1 MLLFLTVLKILFPVF
16 FLGLVGF
23 IWSKLKLDYPVKFVT
38 SLTMNLALPSLIFV
52 SLLNTNIDNDL
63 VGLIIFGTVLCYLF
77 LTISCYIFIKFLKID
92 NYTFLHPMIFG
103 NTGYV
108 GLPLAFFSF
117 GNIGLGYAII
127 IFAIMAIYSFTF
139 GIWFV
144 SGKIDLKH
152 IFKEP
157 IVLSSILGVIALFS
171 NFNLPEFLQIS
182 IELISQM
189 AIPLMLVTLGVS
201 VANLKINRVNL
212 SLFIVLYRTLVGL
225 LISILIAILLN
236 LSDLLTSILIL
247 QITTPIAV
255 TSYILSEKYK
265 RNPSEVASL
274 VVLSTVLSIF
284 YIPIILSFLI

>member
-1 MLLFLTVLKILFPVF
+1 MLLFLAVLKILFPIF

-38 SLTMNLALPSLIFV
+38 SLTMNLALPSLIFI
-52 SLLNTNIDNDL
+52 SLLNTNIDNNL
-63 VGLIIFGTVLCYLF
+63 VGLTILSTVLCYLL
-77 LTISCYIFIKFLKID
+77 LTICCYIFIKFLKID
-92 NYTFLHPMIFG
+92 NYIFLHPMIFG

-117 GNIGLGYAII
+117 GNIGLSYAII
-127 IFAIMAIYSFTF
+127 IFAVMAIYSFTF

-144 SGKIDLKH
+144 SGKIDLKN

-201 VANLKINRVNL
+201 VANLKIKKVSL
-212 SLFIVLYRTLVGL
+212 SFYIVLYRTLVGL
-225 LISILIAILLN
+225 LISILIAMLLN
-236 LSDLLTSILIL
+236 LSDLLASILIL

-265 RNPSEVASL
+265 RNPNDVASL

>member
-1 MLLFLTVLKILFPVF
+1 
-16 FLGLVGF
+16 
-23 IWSKLKLDYPVKFVT
+23 
-38 SLTMNLALPSLIFV
+38 
-52 SLLNTNIDNDL
+52 
-63 VGLIIFGTVLCYLF
+63 
-77 LTISCYIFIKFLKID
+77 
-92 NYTFLHPMIFG
+92 
-103 NTGYV
+103 
-108 GLPLAFFSF
+108 
-117 GNIGLGYAII
+117 
-127 IFAIMAIYSFTF
+127 MAIYSFTF

-144 SGKIDLKH
+144 SGKIDLKN

-171 NFNLPEFLQIS
+171 NFNLPEFLHIS

-201 VANLKINRVNL
+201 VANLKINKVSL
-212 SLFIVLYRTLVGL
+212 SFYIVLYRTLVGL
-225 LISILIAILLN
+225 LISILIAMLLD
-236 LSDLLTSILIL
+236 LSDLLASILIL

-265 RNPSEVASL
+265 RNPNDVASL

>member
-1 MLLFLTVLKILFPVF
+1 
-16 FLGLVGF
+16 
-23 IWSKLKLDYPVKFVT
+23 
-38 SLTMNLALPSLIFV
+38 
-52 SLLNTNIDNDL
+52 
-63 VGLIIFGTVLCYLF
+63 
-77 LTISCYIFIKFLKID
+77 
-92 NYTFLHPMIFG
+92 
-103 NTGYV
+103 
-108 GLPLAFFSF
+108 
-117 GNIGLGYAII
+117 
-127 IFAIMAIYSFTF
+127 MAIYSFTF

-144 SGKIDLKH
+144 SGKIDLKN

-201 VANLKINRVNL
+201 VANLKIKKVSL
-212 SLFIVLYRTLVGL
+212 SFYIVLYRTLVGL
-225 LISILIAILLN
+225 LISILIAMLLN
-236 LSDLLTSILIL
+236 LSDLLASILIL

-265 RNPSEVASL
+265 RNPNDVASL

>member
-108 GLPLAFFSF
+108 GLPLAFF
-117 GNIGLGYAII
+117 
-127 IFAIMAIYSFTF
+127 
-139 GIWFV
+139 
-144 SGKIDLKH
+144 
-152 IFKEP
+152 
-157 IVLSSILGVIALFS
+157 
-171 NFNLPEFLQIS
+171 
-182 IELISQM
+182 
-189 AIPLMLVTLGVS
+189 
-201 VANLKINRVNL
+201 
-212 SLFIVLYRTLVGL
+212 
-225 LISILIAILLN
+225 
-236 LSDLLTSILIL
+236 
-247 QITTPIAV
+247 
-255 TSYILSEKYK
+255 
-265 RNPSEVASL
+265 
-274 VVLSTVLSIF
+274 
-284 YIPIILSFLI
+284 